1 MTVKYD
7 LHIHS
12 ALSPCGEERMTPNNI
27 VNMALLAGLDIIAI
41 TDHNACGNCRAAIEA
56 GKRVGLPVIAG
67 MELTTSEEA
76 HIVCLFPTA
85 DDAENFE
92 NEVKARQIK
101 IQNEPEIFG
110 HQYLMDAD
118 DNVIGEEKDLLIMA
132 TDISS
137 DEVLNLCGR
146 YNGAAIPAHIDKDS
160 YSLMASLGF
169 IDPEMG
175 FGVCEVTDR
184 CDTAEFTKQH
194 PELLGVFFIT
204 NSDAHDLGPIGL
216 CPKTLELDN
225 ADAESVVKFF
235 AGMTGGKR

>member
-27 VNMALLAGLDIIAI
+27 VNMAILAGLDIIAI
-41 TDHNACGNCRAAIEA
+41 TDHNACGNCRAVIEA
-56 GKRVGLPVIAG
+56 GKRLGLPVIAG

-76 HIVCLFPTA
+76 HVVCLFETA
-85 DDAENFE
+85 DDAERFE
-92 NEVKARQIK
+92 SEVRMRQMK
-101 IQNEPEIFG
+101 IANEPEIFG

-118 DNVIGEEKDLLIMA
+118 DNIVGEEKNLLIMA
-132 TDISS
+132 TDISV
-137 DEVLNLCGR
+137 DEVLALCGK

-169 IDPEMG
+169 IDPNMG
-175 FGVCEVTDR
+175 FGVYEVTER
-184 CDTAEFTKQH
+184 CDIDEFTKLH
-194 PELLGVFFIT
+194 PELLGSFFIR

-216 CPKTLELDN
+216 CPQTLELEEPC
-225 ADAESVVKFF
+225 AEAVVRFF
-235 AGMTGGKR
+235 ADMAGGKR

>member
-27 VNMALLAGLDIIAI
+27 VNMAILAGLDIIAV
-41 TDHNACGNCRAAIEA
+41 TDHNACGNCRAVIEV
-56 GKRVGLPVIAG
+56 GKRMGLPVIAG

-85 DDAENFE
+85 DDAEGFE
-92 NEVKARQIK
+92 KEVRVRQMK
-101 IQNEPEIFG
+101 IPNEPEIFG
-110 HQYLMDAD
+110 RQYLMDAD
-118 DNVIGEEKDLLIMA
+118 DNIIGEEENLLIMA
-132 TDISS
+132 TDISA

-175 FGVCEVTDR
+175 FGVCEVTGR
-184 CDTAEFTKQH
+184 CDTDEFTKQH
-194 PELLGVFFIT
+194 PELQGVFFIR
-204 NSDAHDLGPIGL
+204 NSDAHDLGPVGL
-216 CPKTLELDN
+216 CPNTIELEK
-225 ADAESVVKFF
+225 ADADTVVSFF